1 MNNTAE
7 NTTLST
13 FPDVTQQALETLN
26 TARNAWLE
34 ARRQQK
40 AAADNIATIR
50 QRRAEMEATTNAL
63 NEEWRTL
70 FRESQGVV
78 SKEMKKLRTEIA
90 LGRETLEDFDE
101 LLAAQE
107 SENALLPQE
116 AGKLAGQYISAH
128 NILMEIRAKQIWEDF
143 MQSHGKAL
151 IQTLS
156 LLKTTMGRKASAV
169 IGVVHSVNDPDTVLK
184 DFIRKHITEPSLVN
198 DAMPEHDPVLKLAG
212 VAPDYA
218 ALADFRK
225 LPSPAA
231 LHKMKIRQEREEL
244 QKRNRAAEGI

>member
-1 MNNTAE
+1 MTIPEQNNNQTPDIFIPAA
-7 NTTLST
+7 TLK
-13 FPDVTQQALETLN
+13 ALEKVNATKS
-26 TARNAWLE
+26 AWLE
-34 ARRQQK
+34 ALRQQK

-128 NILMEIRAKQIWEDF
+128 NTLVEIRAKQIWEDF

-156 LLKTTMGRKASAV
+156 LLKTTMGREASAV
-169 IGVVHSVNDPDTVLK
+169 VGVVNSVNDPDTVLK
-184 DFIRKHITEPSLVN
+184 DFIHKHITRPALTN
-198 DAMPEHDPVLKLAG
+198 AAMPEQDPVFKLAG

-218 ALADFRK
+218 ARRDFSNQ
-225 LPSPAA
+225 PSPAA
-231 LHKMKIRQEREEL
+231 IHKMKVRQER
-244 QKRNRAAEGI
+244 AEKEKSV

>member
-1 MNNTAE
+1 MTIPEQNNNPIVE
-7 NTTLST
+7 ISI
-13 FPDVTQQALETLN
+13 PVSTQQALEKVNATKS
-26 TARNAWLE
+26 AWLE

-116 AGKLAGQYISAH
+116 AAELAGKYIHAH
-128 NILMEIRAKQIWEDF
+128 DTLVGIRAKQIWEDF

-151 IQTLS
+151 IQQLS
-156 LLKTTMGRKASAV
+156 LLKSTMGREASAV
-169 IGVVHSVNDPDTVLK
+169 VGVVHSVNDPDTLLK
-184 DFIRKHITEPSLVN
+184 DFIHKHITRPALTN
-198 DAMPEHDPVLKLAG
+198 DAMPEQNPVFKLAG

-218 ALADFRK
+218 ARLDFSNK
-225 LPSPAA
+225 LSPAA
-231 LHKMKIRQEREEL
+231 MHKMKVRQER
-244 QKRNRAAEGI
+244 AEKEKAV

>member
-7 NTTLST
+7 NTSLST
-13 FPDVTQQALETLN
+13 FPAVTQRALETLN
-26 TARNAWLE
+26 TTRNAWLE

-107 SENALLPQE
+107 SESALLPQE

-128 NILMEIRAKQIWEDF
+128 NTLVEIRAKQIWEDF

-156 LLKTTMGRKASAV
+156 LLKTTMGREASAV
-169 IGVVHSVNDPDTVLK
+169 VGVVNSVNDPDTVLK
-184 DFIRKHITEPSLVN
+184 DFIHKHITKPALTN
-198 DAMPEHDPVLKLAG
+198 AAMPEQDPVFKLAG

>member
-1 MNNTAE
+1 MTIPEQNNNPIVE
-7 NTTLST
+7 ISI
-13 FPDVTQQALETLN
+13 PVSTQQALEKVNATKS
-26 TARNAWLE
+26 AWLE

-116 AGKLAGQYISAH
+116 AAELAGKYIHAH
-128 NILMEIRAKQIWEDF
+128 DTLVGIRAKQIWEDF
-143 MQSHGKAL
+143 MQPHGKAL

-156 LLKTTMGRKASAV
+156 LLKSTMGREASAV
-169 IGVVHSVNDPDTVLK
+169 VGVVHSVNDPDTLLK
-184 DFIRKHITEPSLVN
+184 DFIHKHITRPALTN
-198 DAMPEHDPVLKLAG
+198 DAMPEQDPVFKLAG

-218 ALADFRK
+218 ARLDFSNK
-225 LPSPAA
+225 LSPAA
-231 LHKMKIRQEREEL
+231 MHKMKVRQER
-244 QKRNRAAEGI
+244 AEKEKAV

>member
-7 NTTLST
+7 NNNLSA
-13 FPDVTQQALETLN
+13 FPAVTQRALDALN
-26 TARNAWLE
+26 TARNEWLE
-34 ARRQQK
+34 VRRQQK
-40 AAADNIATIR
+40 SAADNLATIR

-107 SENALLPQE
+107 SENALLPLE
-116 AGKLAGQYISAH
+116 ASKLAGHYIHAH
-128 NILMEIRAKQIWEDF
+128 ETLVDIRAKQIWEEF
-143 MQSHGKAL
+143 MLSHGKAL
-151 IQTLS
+151 IHTLS
-156 LLKTTMGRKASAV
+156 LLKFTMPREAQKIV
-169 IGVVHSVNDPDTVLK
+169 GV
-184 DFIRKHITEPSLVN
+184 EPLVN
-198 DAMPEHDPVLKLAG
+198 DKETLLKEFIRQNITDPALANNVIPGDPVLNVAG
-212 VAPDYA
+212 CNPDHEAQVDYSN
-218 ALADFRK
+218 

-231 LHKMKIRQEREEL
+231 LHKMKLRQKLAE
-244 QKRNRAAEGI
+244 KRKSV

>member
-1 MNNTAE
+1 MTIPEQNNNPIVE
-7 NTTLST
+7 ISI
-13 FPDVTQQALETLN
+13 PVSTQQALEKVNATKS
-26 TARNAWLE
+26 AWLE

-50 QRRAEMEATTNAL
+50 QRREMEATTNAL

-116 AGKLAGQYISAH
+116 AAELAGKYIHAH
-128 NILMEIRAKQIWEDF
+128 DTLVGIRAKQIWEDF

-156 LLKTTMGRKASAV
+156 LLKSTMGREASAV
-169 IGVVHSVNDPDTVLK
+169 VGVVHSVNDPDTLLK
-184 DFIRKHITEPSLVN
+184 DFIHKHITRPALTN
-198 DAMPEHDPVLKLAG
+198 DAMPEQDPVFKLAG

-218 ALADFRK
+218 ARLDFSNK
-225 LPSPAA
+225 LSPAA
-231 LHKMKIRQEREEL
+231 MHKMKVRQER
-244 QKRNRAAEGI
+244 AEKEKAV

>member
-7 NTTLST
+7 NTSLST
-13 FPDVTQQALETLN
+13 FPAVTQRALETLN

-63 NEEWRTL
+63 NDEWRTL

-101 LLAAQE
+101 LLVAQE

-128 NILMEIRAKQIWEDF
+128 NTLVEIRSKQIWEDF

-156 LLKTTMGRKASAV
+156 LLKTTMGREASAV
-169 IGVVHSVNDPDTVLK
+169 VGVVNSVNDPDTVLK
-184 DFIRKHITEPSLVN
+184 DFIHKHITKLALTN
-198 DAMPEHDPVLKLAG
+198 AAMPEQDPVFKLAG

-244 QKRNRAAEGI
+244 QKRNRAVEGI

>member
-7 NTTLST
+7 NNNLST
-13 FPDVTQQALETLN
+13 FPAVTQQAMETLN
-26 TARNAWLE
+26 TARSAWLE
-34 ARRQQK
+34 ARRRQK

-116 AGKLAGQYISAH
+116 AGKLAWQYISAH
-128 NILMEIRAKQIWEDF
+128 NTLVEIRAKQIWEDF
-143 MQSHGKAL
+143 MQAHGKAL

-156 LLKTTMGRKASAV
+156 LLKTTMGREASAV
-169 IGVVHSVNDPDTVLK
+169 VGVVNSVNDPDTLLK
-184 DFIRKHITEPSLVN
+184 DFIHKHITKPALAN
-198 DAMPEHDPVLKLAG
+198 TAMPEQDPVFKLAG

-218 ALADFRK
+218 ARVDLSK
-225 LPSPAA
+225 IPSPAA

-244 QKRNRAAEGI
+244 QKRNRDMEGI

>member
-7 NTTLST
+7 NNNLST
-13 FPDVTQQALETLN
+13 FPAVTQRALETLN

-34 ARRQQK
+34 ARCQQK

-70 FRESQGVV
+70 FRESRGMVT
-78 SKEMKKLRTEIA
+78 KEMKKLRTEIA

-128 NILMEIRAKQIWEDF
+128 NTLVEIRAKQIWEDF

-156 LLKTTMGRKASAV
+156 LLKTTMGREASAV
-169 IGVVHSVNDPDTVLK
+169 VGVVNSVNDPDTLLK
-184 DFIRKHITEPSLVN
+184 DFIHKNITKPALTN
-198 DAMPEHDPVLKLAG
+198 DVMPDQDPVFKLAG

-218 ALADFRK
+218 ARLDFSK
-225 LPSPAA
+225 QLSPAA
-231 LHKMKIRQEREEL
+231 LHKMKIRQEQMLL
-244 QKRNRAAEGI
+244 QKNNSVSEGL